1 MTRCMAGWEAVEPLE
16 TRLVRTLAPPLEE
29 RRRLVGTLA
38 PPLGRDEGMTWRKA

>member
-16 TRLVRTLAPPLEE
+16 T
-29 RRRLVGTLA
+29 RLVGTLA